1 MRPFSKVSPRLLA
14 ATALVSASIG
24 GSGTAYAQESG
35 ASSDEQSPEAE
46 DGEQK
51 GDVIVVTAQ
60 RREQAITDV
69 PQAVQAIS
77 GEQLQA
83 LGIEQIEDVI
93 ALVPS
98 ATIGS
103 TISVGSNVFQI
114 RGVAAAETD
123 GDPTIGFYLDNF
135 AFSLPGRPYAP
146 AADFYDLQRVEVLR
160 GPSGTLYG
168 LGSLGGTIKVLTNDP
183 DMYDTAL
190 SARTTWNLTDGG
202 EPGASGDA
210 MINVPLVDGKAALR
224 AVVSYREIGGF
235 ADNIATGEDDANG
248 ADSFNG
254 RIKLR
259 LEPTERLTVQLAAWH
274 NRSNQDF
281 SNRITL
287 ADPPILDQTFGI
299 ANSQYT
305 LLTADIEYDFGF
317 ATLLST
323 TGWIDNEVVVNNGGA
338 IPGIGDFASFWPLE
352 TKNFN
357 EDLRLASNGDGAFS
371 WIVGLFYQ
379 NGETEGG
386 QSVALPDFPVGGQT
400 GLATFNDNLLET
412 EAWAI
417 YGDFTYSFAEGLID
431 LTVGGRYYE
440 EERTFT
446 ENSSITLLGAGI
458 TVPTVGVDEA
468 SNNTFNP
475 RVNVSINPSEDLMFY
490 GEVAKGFR
498 SGAIT
503 SSSII
508 AGANG
513 ALGTNFD
520 NSSPPDTLWNYEAGV
535 KWGFGDFDIAISAYY
550 FDWQDAQIELS
561 PTLQSIVVPIGDVRG
576 KGIDAELSWRT
587 PLDGL
592 SLQASGNINSTEIE
606 EVIPEVGAALP
617 WLSEGN
623 QLPGTA
629 KRTFTLSANYVAPIG
644 GGWDLMANG
653 RYSYRSR
660 QQSVFDGVFAPWFG
674 LGFARLAVEKDGLEI
689 GLFSDNI
696 GNSQRPI
703 TRPGGQNQ
711 VPYPRTFGVSVEK
724 RF

>member
-1 MRPFSKVSPRLLA
+1 MVSLSQRSARLFA
-14 ATALVSASIG
+14 ATALASAG
-24 GSGTAYAQESG
+24 FAFTVPAQ
-35 ASSDEQSPEAE
+35 AQDQSPPS
-46 DGEQK
+46 DGETA
-51 GDVIVVTAQ
+51 DSNVILVTAQ
-60 RREQAITDV
+60 RREQAISEV

-77 GEQLQA
+77 GERLQA
-83 LGIEQIEDVI
+83 LGIEQLDDVI

-146 AADFYDLQRVEVLR
+146 AVDFYDIQRVEVLR

-183 DMYDTAL
+183 DMYAVQG
-190 SARTTWNLTDGG
+190 SARLTGNITDGG
-202 EPGASGDA
+202 EPGGSGDA
-210 MINVPLVDGKAALR
+210 MINIPLAEGKAALR

-235 ADNIATGEDDANG
+235 ADNVATGEDDANG
-248 ADSFNG
+248 ASSFNG

-259 LEPTERLTVQLAAWH
+259 FEPTERLMVQLAAWH
-274 NRSNQDF
+274 NRSKQDF

-287 ADPPILDQTFGI
+287 ADPPILNQTFGI
-299 ANSQYT
+299 ADSRYT
-305 LLTADIEYDFGF
+305 LLTADIEYDLDF

-323 TGWIDNEVVVNNGGA
+323 TGWIDNSVVVNNGGF
-338 IPGIGDFASFWPLE
+338 IPGIGDFASFWPLK

-357 EDLRLASNGDGAFS
+357 EDLRLASNGEDSLS
-371 WIVGLFYQ
+371 WIFGFFYQ
-379 NGETEGG
+379 NGETDGG
-386 QSVALPDFPVGGQT
+386 QSVDLPDLPVAGQT
-400 GLATFNDNLLET
+400 GLATFNDNLLES
-412 EAWAI
+412 EAWAV
-417 YGDFTYSFAEGLID
+417 YGEFTYSLADGLVD
-431 LTVGGRYYE
+431 LTAGGRYYE

-446 ENSSITLLGAGI
+446 ENSSISFLETA
-458 TVPTVGVDEA
+458 TTFPTVGVDLA
-468 SNNTFNP
+468 KNNTFNP
-475 RVNVSINPSEDLMFY
+475 RFNVSVHPKDDLMLY

-513 ALGTNFD
+513 ALGTNFE
-520 NSSPPDTLWNYEAGV
+520 NSSSPDTLWNYEAGV
-535 KWGFGDFDIAISAYY
+535 KWGLGDVDLAISAYY
-550 FDWQDAQIELS
+550 FDWNDAQIELS
-561 PTLQSIVVPIGDVRG
+561 PTLQSIVVPVGDVRG
-576 KGIDAELSWRT
+576 KGIDLELAWRT
-587 PLDGL
+587 PLPGL
-592 SLQASGNINSTEIE
+592 SLQASGNINSTEIQD
-606 EVIPEVGAALP
+606 VIPQVAAALP

-623 QLPGTA
+623 QLPGTS
-629 KRTFTLSANYVAPIG
+629 KHTFSLSGNYGGSIG
-644 GGWDLMANG
+644 NGWDLKMSG
-653 RYSYRSR
+653 RYSYRSK
-660 QQSVFDGVFAPWFG
+660 QQSVFNGVFAPWSG
-674 LGFARLAVEKDGLEI
+674 LGFAQIAVEKNGLEI

-711 VPYPRTFGVSVEK
+711 VPYPRTIGVSIEK